1 MRRRG
6 AALAVAIGI
15 AMAAWQTSAERDD
28 VEMEQIDIEYEG
40 QRIHARTA
48 GPEGASGVLLLHG
61 AAFSS
66 RTWEELGTI
75 ERLAGAGYRV
85 VAIDLPGFGESKS
98 AKADPSAFLS
108 GFVGALG
115 IGRPVVV
122 SPSMSGGFS
131 FPLILERPELVS
143 GFVPVAPAATLLYAK
158 RLRRSPVPALIVW
171 GERDQVF
178 PVAQAEL
185 LAGSFENAQTLILA
199 GARHPAYLDE
209 PEKFHAALLTFL
221 GEVCGSKSSP

>member
-1 MRRRG
+1 M
-6 AALAVAIGI
+6 
-15 AMAAWQTSAERDD
+15 
-28 VEMEQIDIEYEG
+28 EYEG

-48 GPEGASGVLLLHG
+48 GPEGAPGVLLLHG

-66 RTWEELGTI
+66 QTWEELGTI

-98 AKADPSAFLS
+98 AKASRTGFLA
-108 GFVGALG
+108 GLVPALG
-115 IGRPVVV
+115 IGRPVIV

-131 FPLILERPELVS
+131 FPLILAHPELVS
-143 GFVPVAPAATLLYAK
+143 GFVPVAPAATVRYAK
-158 RLRRSPVPALIVW
+158 RIQRSPVPALIVW

-178 PVAQAEL
+178 PPAQAEL
-185 LAGSFENAQTLILA
+185 LAGSFENAKTLILP

-209 PEKFHAALLTFL
+209 PEKFHAALLAFL
-221 GEVCGSKSSP
+221 GEVYGPRSR